1 MTDGSLLLPTEPPP
15 LRVLRPN
22 GTAPFVLTADH
33 AGRIL
38 PEKLGQ
44 LGLGAADLDR
54 HIAWDIG
61 IAGVTEFLSERLDA
75 PAILQT
81 YSRLVIDCNR
91 TPGMP
96 TSIPR
101 ISEATTIPGNQT
113 LSPAEEAARRVEVF
127 EPYHA
132 AITELLDA
140 RAAAGRRTILVAMHS
155 FTPVYLGERRA
166 VEIGVLYNRDPSY
179 PAILLD
185 LLRRGG
191 DLVVGDNEP
200 YSVSDA
206 SDYGIPVHGER
217 RGLPHAE
224 IEIRQDLIAT
234 ISGQRAWAA
243 RMATLLVEADR
254 RLCAE

>member
-1 MTDGSLLLPTEPPP
+1 MTERPLLEPSEPPP
-15 LRVLRPN
+15 FRVLRPE
-22 GTAPFVLTADH
+22 GKAPFVLTADH
-33 AGRIL
+33 AGRRL
-38 PEKLGQ
+38 PRRLGT
-44 LGLGAADLDR
+44 LGLTAADLDR

-61 IAGVTEFLSERLDA
+61 IAGVTEFLSELLDA

-96 TSIPR
+96 TSIPL

-113 LSPAEEAARRVEVF
+113 LSSAEEAARRIAVF

-132 AITELLDA
+132 AITKLLDA
-140 RAAAGRRTILVAMHS
+140 RLALGQRTILVAMHS

-224 IEIRQDLIAT
+224 IEIRQDLIDT
-234 ISGQRAWAA
+234 TDGQQAWAA
-243 RMATLLVEADR
+243 RMAALLIEADR
-254 RLCAE
+254 RLSAG